1 MMQIR
6 VMRSAGVMARMQ
18 WRGEAL
24 LSRRSAP
31 AGGEIRRDK
40 SFRSSELSAI
50 LRGQEIASGR
60 RRTARP
66 RRVVAKTAKRK
77 AVKLL
82 KKHGS
87 TKSSDLALNAVNGSP
102 SRFSVTGFGAE
113 LLEKA
118 RPAPKPRWRFQRGRR
133 SGNPGGLG
141 VVFAWRNSRH
151 GEAGASLDAKGG
163 VLRAKPITDEDLE
176 ARTLLPLPRAI
187 TILGAPV
194 EAGASVPGAAMGPAM
209 LRTAGIVTTLRDL
222 GLDVEDRGDLAPS
235 PSLAHA
241 TAPEGKAHR
250 FAEVAAWARLLANET
265 YAVARSG
272 RTPIVLGGDHSL
284 AMGSIAGIARFAAE
298 AGRELFV
305 LWLDAHSDFN
315 TPLTSPSGNMHGMSL
330 AMLCQE
336 PGLEAVFG
344 SEPHGFVDPARLH
357 LFGIRSIDTGERRL
371 LQNRGVDVVDMRR
384 LDEDGFAVSIRR
396 IIDRV
401 RARNGLLHVS
411 LDVDFLD
418 PAIAPGV
425 GTAVPGGATYREAHL
440 VMELLYES
448 GLSPSLDLVELNPFL
463 DERGR
468 SALLLVDLTAS
479 LFGRYVYKADA

>member
-1 MMQIR
+1 MSRQ
-6 VMRSAGVMARMQ
+6 
-18 WRGEAL
+18 
-24 LSRRSAP
+24 RRSDDDP
-31 AGGEIRRDK
+31 AGE
-40 SFRSSELSAI
+40 
-50 LRGQEIASGR
+50 RG
-60 RRTARP
+60 
-66 RRVVAKTAKRK
+66 
-77 AVKLL
+77 AV
-82 KKHGS
+82 
-87 TKSSDLALNAVNGSP
+87 
-102 SRFSVTGFGAE
+102 
-113 LLEKA
+113 
-118 RPAPKPRWRFQRGRR
+118 
-133 SGNPGGLG
+133 
-141 VVFAWRNSRH
+141 
-151 GEAGASLDAKGG
+151 
-163 VLRAKPITDEDLE
+163 
-176 ARTLLPLPRAI
+176 LPLPRAI

-222 GLDVEDRGDLAPS
+222 GHDVEDRGDLALP
-235 PSLAHA
+235 PSLAPA

-250 FAEVAAWARLLANET
+250 FDEVAAWSRLLARET

-284 AMGSIAGIARFAAE
+284 AMGSIGGIARFAAE

-330 AMLCQE
+330 AMLSRE
-336 PGLEAVFG
+336 PGLEGVFG
-344 SEPHGFVDPARLH
+344 GEPHGFVDPARLH

-463 DERGR
+463 DERGK
-468 SALLLVDLTAS
+468 SALLLADLTAS
-479 LFGRYVYKADA
+479 LFGRYVYKADAQ

>member
-1 MMQIR
+1 
-6 VMRSAGVMARMQ
+6 
-18 WRGEAL
+18 
-24 LSRRSAP
+24 LSRQRRSDDDP
-31 AGGEIRRDK
+31 AGE
-40 SFRSSELSAI
+40 
-50 LRGQEIASGR
+50 RG
-60 RRTARP
+60 
-66 RRVVAKTAKRK
+66 
-77 AVKLL
+77 AV
-82 KKHGS
+82 
-87 TKSSDLALNAVNGSP
+87 
-102 SRFSVTGFGAE
+102 
-113 LLEKA
+113 
-118 RPAPKPRWRFQRGRR
+118 
-133 SGNPGGLG
+133 
-141 VVFAWRNSRH
+141 
-151 GEAGASLDAKGG
+151 
-163 VLRAKPITDEDLE
+163 
-176 ARTLLPLPRAI
+176 LPVPRAI

-222 GLDVEDRGDLAPS
+222 GHDVEDRGDLAP
-235 PSLAHA
+235 PPPLVHLA
-241 TAPEGKAHR
+241 APEGRAHR
-250 FAEVAAWARLLANET
+250 FADVAAWARLLARET
-265 YAVARSG
+265 YRIARSG
-272 RTPIVLGGDHSL
+272 RTPIVLGGDHSI
-284 AMGSIAGIARFAAE
+284 AMGSIGGLARHAAE
-298 AGRELFV
+298 TGRELFV

-330 AMLCQE
+330 AMLSRE
-336 PGLEAVFG
+336 PGLEGVFG
-344 SEPHGFVDPARLH
+344 GEPHGFVDPARLH

-463 DERGR
+463 DERGK

-479 LFGRYVYKADA
+479 LFGRYVYKAEAQ